1 MRTRI
6 IAILPTDQSP
16 APEVCRTF
24 CEATNVTE
32 NGLGF
37 TLGDIFIPP
46 HMVAAANIEAG
57 DLVKG
62 IAIACFDKKRGKW
75 GMKAI
80 EAKSVARNHRDFGK
94 VDEEEHDDDW

>member
-1 MRTRI
+1 M
-6 IAILPTDQSP
+6 
-16 APEVCRTF
+16 PEAYAELSYRKVCNRS
-24 CEATNVTE
+24 
-32 NGLGF
+32 
-37 TLGDIFIPP
+37 
-46 HMVAAANIEAG
+46 EAG

-62 IAIACFDKKRGKW
+62 IAIASFDKKRGKW